1 MATDD
6 ADIAGLDDDIVER
19 ARNGDR
25 VAFGLLVERHY
36 DFMHSVA
43 WRWSGNVSDAEDI
56 AQTVC
61 LKLGQA
67 IRAFR
72 GNSRFRTWLYTLTL
86 NAVRDHQRGQ
96 SRERR
101 NAATFLSDPTS
112 TPAANDNQDQTEM
125 LWEAVRQLPD
135 KQADAV
141 LLVYGEGLSHAAAAD
156 VMGCSEATVS
166 WHVHE
171 ARKRLKILL
180 GRETM

>member
-1 MATDD
+1 LQQ
-6 ADIAGLDDDIVER
+6 IRAGDLDEDLIER
-19 ARNGDR
+19 AQKGDR
-25 VAFGLLVERHY
+25 NAFGLLVERHY
-36 DFMHSVA
+36 DFVHAVA
-43 WRWSGNVSDAEDI
+43 WRWSGNVGDAEDI

-67 IRAFR
+67 IQAFR
-72 GNSRFRTWLYTLTL
+72 GASRFRTWLYTLTL
-86 NAVRDHQRGQ
+86 NAARDHQRSQ

-101 NAATFLSDPTS
+101 NAANFLADPTS
-112 TPAANDNQDQTEM
+112 AAANDNHDQAEA

-135 KQADAV
+135 KQGDAV

>member
-1 MATDD
+1 MDED
-6 ADIAGLDDDIVER
+6 FIER
-19 ARNGDR
+19 AQKGDR
-25 VAFGLLVERHY
+25 HAFGLLVEQHY
-36 DFMHSVA
+36 DFVHAVA
-43 WRWSGNVSDAEDI
+43 WRWSGNAGDAEDI

-72 GNSRFRTWLYTLTL
+72 GASRFRTWLYTLTL
-86 NAVRDHQRGQ
+86 NATRDHQRGQ
-96 SRERR
+96 ARERR
-101 NAATFLSDPTS
+101 NAANFLADPTS
-112 TPAANDNQDQTEM
+112 TAANDNHAQAEA

-135 KQADAV
+135 KQSDAV